1 MSALNKRKDNLKKKV
16 TAVVLAAG
24 QGRRMNMPVAKQFI
38 MLGDKPVLYYSVKA
52 FEDSHVDD
60 IILVCGKGQ
69 VEYCQDKVVKS
80 YELKKVKQ
88 IIEGGE
94 ERHDSV
100 YLALQKIKASDYVL
114 IHDGARP
121 FISPL
126 QINEV
131 IDIVM
136 ESKAC
141 IVAAPVKDTIK
152 IVTREG
158 WIKET
163 PNRDLMWSA
172 QTPQAFEYRTIKKA
186 YDLLYE
192 KDKVERKDITDD
204 SMVYEMFIGKPVK
217 IVRGDYYNIKITTP
231 EDIILAQ
238 GINQMRFNKE

>member
-1 MSALNKRKDNLKKKV
+1 
-16 TAVVLAAG
+16 VV
-24 QGRRMNMPVAKQFI
+24 
-38 MLGDKPVLYYSVKA
+38 
-52 FEDSHVDD
+52 
-60 IILVCGKGQ
+60 
-69 VEYCQDKVVKS
+69 
-80 YELKKVKQ
+80 
-88 IIEGGE
+88 
-94 ERHDSV
+94 
-100 YLALQKIKASDYVL
+100 
-114 IHDGARP
+114 
-121 FISPL
+121 
-126 QINEV
+126 
-131 IDIVM
+131 

-141 IVAAPVKDTIK
+141 IVGAPVKDTIK

-238 GINQMRFNKE
+238 GINQRGLIRSNA